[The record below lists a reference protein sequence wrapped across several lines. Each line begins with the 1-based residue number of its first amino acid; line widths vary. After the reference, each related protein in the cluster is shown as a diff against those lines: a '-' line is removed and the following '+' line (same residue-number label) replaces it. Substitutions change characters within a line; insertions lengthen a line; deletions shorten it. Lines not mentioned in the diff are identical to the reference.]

1 MRCPFCDHPDTKV
14 IDARNQRDTPVKR
27 RRRECS
33 ECQRRFTTYER
44 IEDLLPMV
52 VKTDGRRELFDRLK
66 IITGMQKACQ
76 KRPVS
81 ADAIEQAARD
91 GVIDLDDLDALD
103 ALDFAGFL
111 ARRVDLGRAGA
122 GSRQPGHVLGRTGGQ
137 QHGGG
142 RDHAQTPSAGGH
154 PAQS

>member
-81 ADAIEQAARD
+81 ADAIEQAVVRIERFVLDSGEREIPSTKIGDEVQAELRVLDPVAWLRFMSVYLNFRTIEDFRKAMGELAPED
-91 GVIDLDDLDALD
+91 GD
-103 ALDFAGFL
+103 
-111 ARRVDLGRAGA
+111 
-122 GSRQPGHVLGRTGGQ
+122 
-137 QHGGG
+137 
-142 RDHAQTPSAGGH
+142 
-154 PAQS
+154 

>member
-14 IDARNQRDTPVKR
+14 IDARNQRDAAVKR

-66 IITGMQKACQ
+66 ITTGMQKACQ

-81 ADAIEQAARD
+81 VDAIEQAVLRIERFVLHAGDREVASARIGDEVQAELRVLDPVAWLRFMSVYLNFRTIEDFRKAMGELAPED
-91 GVIDLDDLDALD
+91 GN
-103 ALDFAGFL
+103 
-111 ARRVDLGRAGA
+111 
-122 GSRQPGHVLGRTGGQ
+122 
-137 QHGGG
+137 
-142 RDHAQTPSAGGH
+142 
-154 PAQS
+154 